1 MMNMLELLGWVALGQ
16 VSKQKTEEQR
26 IAELSR

>member
-1 MMNMLELLGWVALGQ
+1 MNMLELMGWIALSQ
-16 VSKQKTEEQR
+16 VSQQKTEEQR

>member
-1 MMNMLELLGWVALGQ
+1 MNMLELMGWIALSQ
-16 VSKQKTEEQR
+16 VSKQQAEEQR

>member
-1 MMNMLELLGWVALGQ
+1 MNMLEMMGWIALSQ
-16 VSKQKTEEQR
+16 VSKAETKEQL

>member
-1 MMNMLELLGWVALGQ
+1 MNMLELMGWIALSQ
-16 VSKQKTEEQR
+16 VSKKQTEEQR